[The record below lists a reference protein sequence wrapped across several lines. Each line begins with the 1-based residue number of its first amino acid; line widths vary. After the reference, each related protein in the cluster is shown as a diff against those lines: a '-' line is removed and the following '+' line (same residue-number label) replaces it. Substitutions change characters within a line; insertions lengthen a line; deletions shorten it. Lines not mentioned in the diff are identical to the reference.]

1 MRIGLRDSVLQC
13 SLDRAF
19 DVARNLGYGGVE
31 MTLGGKE
38 VREHPIWTRAGLR
51 ELQHYRRESRLD
63 ILAIYVSRFHR
74 LGLLHED
81 PRIRENAERFLQTLL
96 PRAAELEVRHIV
108 IPLEGQKLDDEE
120 TRRVLCR
127 AVQYAAN
134 YPVTLAFLIDAP
146 ADAVARL
153 LGQMEGPARLA
164 YDIARAVEAG
174 RHPVEE
180 ISRLVNFVEQLRIR
194 DLAEGGEPRP
204 LGLGVVNYREIARL
218 LHETDYSGCLL
229 LDVPPGEDP
238 VATAA
243 ASLAFVQEMLLS
255 V

>member
-38 VREHPIWTRAGLR
+38 VRDHPIWTRAGLR
-51 ELQHYRRESRLD
+51 ELQSYRREFRLD
-63 ILAIYVSRFHR
+63 ILAIYVIRFHR

-81 PRIRENAERFLQTLL
+81 PRVRENAERFLQTLL
-96 PRAAELEVRHIV
+96 PRAAELEVRDIV
-108 IPLEGQKLDDEE
+108 IPLGGPRLDDEE
-120 TRRVLCR
+120 AMTLLRRV
-127 AVQYAAN
+127 VQHAAN

-146 ADAVARL
+146 AEEVIRFLDQL
-153 LGQMEGPARLA
+153 EGPARLA
-164 YDIARAVEAG
+164 YDIARAVEEG
-174 RHPVEE
+174 RPPVEE
-180 ISRLVNFVEQLRIR
+180 LSLLANFVEQLRIR

-204 LGLGVVNYREIARL
+204 LGFGVVNYREIARL

-229 LDVPPGEDP
+229 LDVPSGEDP

-243 ASLAFVQEMLLS
+243 ASLAFIQEMLLS
-255 V
+255 A